1 MNNEN
6 YVGVVNLLKPPGMSS
21 HGAVNAMRKIFDT
34 KKVGHTGTLDPGA
47 AGVLPICIGRA
58 TRISEYLMEKQK
70 EYYAEIVFGFS
81 TDTYDSFGEVVECS
95 NEVVDIET
103 LKNAVTNVTGEIEQN
118 IPAYSAKKVNGQKLY
133 DLARKGKAIDN
144 ITKKVTISSITVFEQ
159 IQKNTF
165 LLKIECSMGTYIRTI
180 CNDLG
185 KIIGV
190 PAHMGALIRTKSGDF
205 HIENSYTIDEL
216 KLIKE
221 NFGLEKV
228 LIFMDKALNAYPII
242 NIDNTFKKYV
252 ENGRKVPVKNA
263 EIEQD
268 KLDKNLYICFC
279 NNIFYGIAKIEN
291 DLICFEKLLNV

>member
-21 HGAVNAMRKIFDT
+21 HSAVNAMRKIFDT

-70 EYYAEIVFGFS
+70 EYYAEIIFGFS
-81 TDTYDSFGEVVECS
+81 TDTYDSYGEIAECS

-118 IPAYSAKKVNGQKLY
+118 IPPYSAKKVNGQKLY

-144 ITKKVTISSITVFEQ
+144 ITKKVTISSITVVEQ

-165 LLKIECSMGTYIRTI
+165 LLKIECSMGTYIRAI

-185 KIIGV
+185 KIIGI
-190 PAHMGALIRTKSGDF
+190 PAHMGMLIRTKSGDF
-205 HIENSYTIDEL
+205 YIENSYTIDEL

-221 NFGLEKV
+221 NLELDKV
-228 LIFMDKALNAYPII
+228 LISMDKALNAYPII
-242 NIDNTFKKYV
+242 NIHNTFKKYV
-252 ENGRKVPVKNA
+252 ENGRKVPVENS

-268 KLDKNLYICFC
+268 KLGKNLYICFC
-279 NNIFYGIAKIEN
+279 DNVFYGIAKIEN

>member
-1 MNNEN
+1 MNNDN

-21 HGAVNAMRKIFDT
+21 HSAVNAMRKIFDT

-47 AGVLPICIGRA
+47 AGVLPICIGKA

-70 EYYAEIVFGFS
+70 EYYAEIIFGFS
-81 TDTYDSFGEVVECS
+81 TDTYDSYGEVVES
-95 NEVVDIET
+95 SDKFVDIET

-118 IPAYSAKKVNGQKLY
+118 IPPYSAKKVDGQKLY

-144 ITKKVTISSITVFEQ
+144 ITKKVTINSITVVEQ

-165 LLKIECSMGTYIRTI
+165 LLKIECSMGTYIRAI

-185 KIIGV
+185 KIIGI
-190 PAHMGALIRTKSGDF
+190 PAHMGMLIRTKSGDF

-221 NFGLEKV
+221 NLELDKV
-228 LIFMDKALNAYPII
+228 LISMDKALNAYPII

-252 ENGRKVPVKNA
+252 ENGRKVPVENA

-268 KLDKNLYICFC
+268 KLGKNLYICFC
-279 NNIFYGIAKIEN
+279 DNIFYGIAEIEN